1 MKILGQHFKKS
12 TFSPIQVFQPGCV
25 AVSISRSE
33 VLVADTKNPTTVLQ
47 FSLEEWDAFIR
58 GVKMPNSTLSK

>member
-1 MKILGQHFKKS
+1 MTFETDSKKS
-12 TFSPIQVFQPGCV
+12 TFSPIQGFQPGCV

-58 GVKMPNSTLSK
+58 GVKNAEFDIE